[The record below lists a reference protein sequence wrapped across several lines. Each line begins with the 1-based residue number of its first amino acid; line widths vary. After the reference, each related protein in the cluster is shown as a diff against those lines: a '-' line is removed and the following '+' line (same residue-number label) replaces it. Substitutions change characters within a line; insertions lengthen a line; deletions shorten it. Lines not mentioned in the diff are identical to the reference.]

1 MIYILSV
8 SRLARD
14 AEERQK
20 WISNLE
26 EAISLNSVNTV
37 RCLLRRIYN
46 KYSHWFT

>member
-1 MIYILSV
+1 LKPIYLFIY
-8 SRLARD
+8 LARD

-37 RCLLRRIYN
+37 CIILEE
-46 KYSHWFT
+46 

>member
-1 MIYILSV
+1 MYIV
-8 SRLARD
+8 VVCLARD

-37 RCLLRRIYN
+37 CLIIFKEKQKDFVFLY
-46 KYSHWFT
+46 